1 VNTPGRRRGVAVL
14 AAVAAGI
21 FVKKKWL
28 SQNPKKAKE
37 FVEVKLKDASGK
49 KKKVGVNKEFFERL
63 KKLFKICVPTMRSK
77 EGTLLL
83 LQAMFLFSR
92 TFVSIMVAK
101 LDGYIVKKLVT
112 GKLYGFLWGLAYWLM
127 LSVPATYTNSMIKY
141 LQMKLSLAFRTKLVR
156 YIHQQYLGS
165 DMYYKIGNLDSRIEN
180 ADQRITT
187 DVNNFCNAV
196 SELYSNLSKPL
207 LDIVLFGAQ
216 LYVAVGPTAPL
227 AMTNF
232 YVLTGLFL
240 KVITP
245 PFGKLAAQQAS
256 LEGNFRF
263 CHNRLITNAEEIA
276 FYGGEKIEHGILN
289 VRYDK
294 LVRHVNHVLK
304 LKIPHSMIEGM
315 IVKYVSSVVGLV
327 VCAVPV
333 FFTDSDGSLVFDLN
347 KAAQI
352 GKSGGTGNRTAQYT
366 TNRRYLINLAEAIG
380 RILYSYKEVSEV
392 AGYTARVYELLNVLD
407 EVAKGKC
414 EKTISSANKKKLAT
428 FTGGQ
433 TKRSE
438 SIIFE
443 DVPIVT
449 PNGDVLVDA
458 LNLTLEP
465 GMHLLITG
473 PNGCG
478 KSSLFRTLGGLW
490 PVQHGIMHRPGPK
503 DIFYIPQ
510 RPYLVLGTLRE
521 QIIYPDSVEDMQK
534 RGYTDE
540 FLLEIMENC
549 HLAYLLPREGGWDAT
564 KEWKDV
570 LSGGEKQRVGMARLF
585 YHKPRYAILDE
596 CTSQT
601 SLDVEGLMYTHA
613 KKIGITLMTVSHR
626 PSLWQYHSHV
636 LQFDGE
642 GGVEV
647 KQLNGTHRMG
657 LEEEKANLLKKLSD
671 VPSLQAR
678 LGEIQ
683 AELGEALRTREN
695 DAESN
700 PDE

>member
-1 VNTPGRRRGVAVL
+1 
-14 AAVAAGI
+14 
-21 FVKKKWL
+21 
-28 SQNPKKAKE
+28 
-37 FVEVKLKDASGK
+37 
-49 KKKVGVNKEFFERL
+49 
-63 KKLFKICVPTMRSK
+63 
-77 EGTLLL
+77 
-83 LQAMFLFSR
+83 
-92 TFVSIMVAK
+92 
-101 LDGYIVKKLVT
+101 VKKLVT